1 MRNVQS
7 KPLGLIKMQETNT
20 ALKVAIFICLGFVI
34 FYNVNPIPTCK
45 FRYKVHLMSQE
56 EKLAMQEKI
65 LIDKIMRK

>member
-7 KPLGLIKMQETNT
+7 KILGLIKMQETNT

-34 FYNVNPIPTCK
+34 FYHLNPIPPH
-45 FRYKVHLMSQE
+45 FRYRVHLMSQE

-65 LIDKIMRK
+65 LVDKILKK